1 MMFVRVHG
9 RGAPVFRAFALI
21 APVFLV
27 FIGAPAALADGIE
40 PGLWKI
46 TAQTKGEGMVS
57 PPHES
62 AKCLTEDETKDLAT
76 TFSPV
81 PRMINSECSPIER
94 KLGGARLDW
103 RLVCKGQL
111 NVELTGAFNFD
122 SAHHY
127 TATVHTQAAIGGQ
140 TMDTLDTLE
149 GQWVS
154 AACQ

>member
-1 MMFVRVHG
+1 MKFPGICVTGPAV
-9 RGAPVFRAFALI
+9 AATFAVVGVVSGV
-21 APVFLV
+21 AQ
-27 FIGAPAALADGIE
+27 AALADGIE

-46 TAQTKGEGMVS
+46 TVQTKSEGMVC

-62 AKCLTEDETKDLAT
+62 AKCLPADETRDLAT

-81 PRMINSECSPIER
+81 PRMINSECTPIER
-94 KLGGARLDW
+94 TLDGARLNW

-122 SAHHY
+122 SARHY
-127 TATVHTQAAIGGQ
+127 TATVRTQAAIGGQ
-140 TMDTLDTLE
+140 TIDSLDVLE

-154 AACQ
+154 ACQ

>member
-1 MMFVRVHG
+1 MKLMRGVGTAAVFGVCGFV
-9 RGAPVFRAFALI
+9 AIFAS
-21 APVFLV
+21 A
-27 FIGAPAALADGIE
+27 AAALADGID

-46 TAQTKGEGMVS
+46 TAQNKSEGMIS

-62 AKCLTEDETKDLAT
+62 VKCLTEDETKDLAT

-81 PRMINSECSPIER
+81 PRMINSECTPIER
-94 KLGGARLDW
+94 KLDGTRLDW

-127 TATVHTQAAIGGQ
+127 TATVHTHADIGGQ
-140 TMDTLDTLE
+140 TVDTLDMIE
-149 GQWVS
+149 GRWVS
-154 AACQ
+154 ACQ

>member
-1 MMFVRVHG
+1 MKFVRVG
-9 RGAPVFRAFALI
+9 VGIIVAFGLFGLI
-21 APVFLV
+21 A
-27 FIGAPAALADGIE
+27 ISASAALAEGID

-46 TAQTKGEGMVS
+46 TAQTKSEGMLS

-81 PRMINSECSPIER
+81 PRMVNSECAPIER
-94 KLGGARLDW
+94 KLDGTRLDW

-122 SAHHY
+122 SARHY
-127 TATVHTQAAIGGQ
+127 TATVHTHADIGGQ
-140 TMDTLDTLE
+140 TIDTLDMLE
-149 GQWVS
+149 GRWVS
-154 AACQ
+154 ACQ

>member
-1 MMFVRVHG
+1 MFVRVHG

-27 FIGAPAALADGIE
+27 FIGAPPALADGIE

-46 TAQTKGEGMVS
+46 TAQTKAEGMAS

-122 SAHHY
+122 DAHHY

-140 TMDTLDTLE
+140 TMDTLDMLE
-149 GQWVS
+149 GQWMS